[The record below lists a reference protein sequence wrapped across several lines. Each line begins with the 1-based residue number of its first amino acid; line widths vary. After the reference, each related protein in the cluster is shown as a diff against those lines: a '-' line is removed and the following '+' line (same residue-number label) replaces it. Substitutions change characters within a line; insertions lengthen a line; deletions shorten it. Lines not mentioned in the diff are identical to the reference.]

1 MVDLR
6 YLKNYGN
13 YGTFYIF
20 SPAKKM
26 VYVSFGLWYNY
37 GKYTSEMISLAKS

>member
-1 MVDLR
+1 MDLR

-20 SPAKKM
+20 FLAKKM
-26 VYVSFGLWYNY
+26 VYVSFRLWSNY
-37 GKYTSEMISLAKS
+37 GILLSFMISLAKS

>member
-1 MVDLR
+1 VDLR
-6 YLKNYGN
+6 WLKNYGY

-20 SPAKKM
+20 FWGEKM

-37 GKYTSEMISLAKS
+37 GILLSFMISLAKS